1 VQELSSYAFSP
12 LREGDIA
19 LYRGSGNALA
29 PILLVAAE
37 ETSLDCVKRLEH
49 EYALKAE
56 LDAAWAARPIALSRH
71 NYRLGLVLEDPGG
84 EPLDRLLGQPMDV
97 TQFLRIAIPLAAV
110 IGQVHARGLIHKDI
124 KPANI
129 LVDVASGGVRLT
141 GFGIA
146 SRLPRE
152 HQAATPPEVIAGTL
166 AYMAPEQTG
175 RMNRSIDARSDLYS
189 LGITFYEMLTG
200 TLPFTAADPME
211 WVHCHIARQP
221 APPDERV
228 AGIPGPL
235 SAIVMKLLAKTA
247 EDRYQTVA
255 GLTVDLRRCL
265 AAQEARRRID
275 PFPLGAHDASDRLL
289 IPEKL
294 YGREAEIDTLVAAF
308 DRVVTRGATE
318 LLLVSGH
325 AGIGKSS
332 LVNELHKQLVPSRG
346 LFASGKFDQY
356 KRNIPYATLA
366 QAFHSLVDQILS
378 KSDAEMG
385 RWRSALLDALGPN
398 GQLMVN
404 LIPELSLIIGEQSPV
419 PELAPQDAKNRFQ
432 MVFRRFLGVFGRPE
446 HPLALFLDDLQWLDS
461 ATLDLIEHL
470 VVHPE
475 VRHLLLVGAYRDNEV
490 GPAHPLKRTLE
501 AIRGAGASVQEIV
514 LAPLMPDDVARLLAD
529 ALHTEHERA
538 RPLADLMFEKTGGNP
553 FFTIQFLLRMA
564 DEALLAFDPG
574 LAAWTWDL
582 PRIRAK
588 GFTDNVAD
596 LMAAKLSRLPLA
608 TRRALGQLACLGNV
622 AETTTLTLVHG
633 GAEEAMHA
641 ALWEAVRSG
650 FVVRSDST
658 YTFLHDRIQEAAY
671 GLIAEDERA
680 IAHLRIGR
688 MLAERTSPE
697 ALEENIFDIVNQ
709 FDRGAA
715 LITSQDER
723 EKVAGLN
730 LMAGKRAKAAT
741 AYAAA
746 LQYLTSGRTL
756 MAESGWERCYRLSFD
771 LDLNCSECQ
780 YLTGELAAAEELLAM
795 LSLRAQTSVD
805 SAAVA
810 SVRINLYTNLDQSDG
825 AVEVGLEYLRV
836 VDGRWS
842 SHPTE
847 GDVREAYSRL
857 WQQLGSGSIETL
869 LDLPP
874 MSDTGRSATMDVLS
888 ALASPALFTDLNLF
902 RLVVSRMAALSL
914 EYGNSDGSC
923 YAYVCLGGVLGTYFG
938 DYPAGFRFGRL
949 GLDLLEKRGLDRHGA
964 RVYLAFAAHVAP
976 WTQQLPTCR
985 IFLRRAFEAAQR
997 AGDLTYLAY
1006 CCADLITNRLA
1017 SGDPLDDVER
1027 EASNA
1032 LEFVQKL
1039 RFGLI
1044 SDIITPQLRLIRAFR
1059 GLTSDFNSFNDA
1071 DFDEVRFEQRL
1082 DNNPQLTIAA
1092 SHYCIRKLQACV
1104 YAGDGASAVAAALKV
1119 APLLGTVPTQVELSE
1134 YHFYAALARAAGCD
1148 MASAEERPRHLQALA
1163 AHHRQIALW
1172 AKNCPATF
1180 ANRAALVGA
1189 EIARLEGRE
1198 LDAER
1203 LYEQAIRSARKHG
1216 FVQNEGLA
1224 YEVAARFYTA
1234 RGFETFATAY
1244 LRNARHC
1251 YLRWGADGKVRQLD
1265 RLYPHVAAPEV
1276 HRSTATIGSPAQQL
1290 DVASVVKASQVLSS
1304 EIVLP
1309 KLIERLMTIALEN
1322 AGADLGLLILPTED
1336 DYLIQAEARTI
1347 GDKIEVALCQN
1358 SITGITSPE
1367 SLVRYV
1373 IRTHESVLLDD
1384 AAKPNLFSED
1394 DYLRDRKSRSMLCL
1408 PLIKQGR
1415 LTGLIYLENTLTSHA
1430 FTPDRIAVLDLLAAQ
1445 AAISLENT
1453 RLYSD
1458 LQEREAKVRRLVDS
1472 NIIGI
1477 LILDFEG
1484 RILEANDAFLHTVGY
1499 SRDDLISGRVRRAE
1513 LTPDEW
1519 SDATERALA
1528 ELRATGSNRAYEK
1541 EYLRK
1546 DGTRVSVL
1554 VGGASFGESQ
1564 DRCVAFVLDLTE
1576 RKEAERNLRE
1586 SERRYGE
1593 AQMALTHAN
1602 RVTTMG
1608 QLTASIAHEVRQPI
1622 AGVVAN
1628 ADAALR
1634 WLGHAPPNIEEARQ
1648 SLDSIIK
1655 DGNRGSDVIDRIR
1668 GLIKNVPPRHDTLD
1682 INEAILEV
1690 IEMTRS
1696 ELLQNGVSLQ
1706 TELATSLPPIRG
1718 DRIQLQQIVLNLIM
1732 NAVEAMKDTG
1742 KESRDLLISTVE
1754 DKSNGVTVAVR
1765 DSGPGLNPESL
1776 ERLFDPFY
1784 TTKAGGMGMGLSIC
1798 RSIVEGHGGRIWAAA
1813 NVPQG
1818 ASFHFSLLGHRVTAS

>member
-1 VQELSSYAFSP
+1 
-12 LREGDIA
+12 
-19 LYRGSGNALA
+19 
-29 PILLVAAE
+29 
-37 ETSLDCVKRLEH
+37 
-49 EYALKAE
+49 
-56 LDAAWAARPIALSRH
+56 
-71 NYRLGLVLEDPGG
+71 
-84 EPLDRLLGQPMDV
+84 
-97 TQFLRIAIPLAAV
+97 
-110 IGQVHARGLIHKDI
+110 
-124 KPANI
+124 
-129 LVDVASGGVRLT
+129 
-141 GFGIA
+141 
-146 SRLPRE
+146 
-152 HQAATPPEVIAGTL
+152 
-166 AYMAPEQTG
+166 
-175 RMNRSIDARSDLYS
+175 
-189 LGITFYEMLTG
+189 
-200 TLPFTAADPME
+200 
-211 WVHCHIARQP
+211 
-221 APPDERV
+221 
-228 AGIPGPL
+228 
-235 SAIVMKLLAKTA
+235 
-247 EDRYQTVA
+247 
-255 GLTVDLRRCL
+255 
-265 AAQEARRRID
+265 
-275 PFPLGAHDASDRLL
+275 
-289 IPEKL
+289 
-294 YGREAEIDTLVAAF
+294 
-308 DRVVTRGATE
+308 
-318 LLLVSGH
+318 
-325 AGIGKSS
+325 
-332 LVNELHKQLVPSRG
+332 
-346 LFASGKFDQY
+346 
-356 KRNIPYATLA
+356 
-366 QAFHSLVDQILS
+366 
-378 KSDAEMG
+378 
-385 RWRSALLDALGPN
+385 
-398 GQLMVN
+398 
-404 LIPELSLIIGEQSPV
+404 
-419 PELAPQDAKNRFQ
+419 
-432 MVFRRFLGVFGRPE
+432 
-446 HPLALFLDDLQWLDS
+446 
-461 ATLDLIEHL
+461 
-470 VVHPE
+470 VHPE

-1203 LYEQAIRSARKHG
+1203 LYEQAIRLARKHG

-1373 IRTHESVLLDD
+1373 IRTHESVILDD
-1384 AAKPNLFSED
+1384 ASRPNLFSDD
-1394 DYLRDRKSRSMLCL
+1394 DYLRGRQSMSILCL

-1415 LTGLIYLENTLTSHA
+1415 LTGLLYLENTLTSYA
-1430 FTPDRIAVLDLLAAQ
+1430 FLPDRIAMLELLAAQ

-1477 LILDFEG
+1477 FIWDLEG
-1484 RILEANDAFLHTVGY
+1484 RIIDANEAFLRMVGY
-1499 SRDDLISGRVRRAE
+1499 SRDDLISGGVRWTE
-1513 LTPDEW
+1513 LTPAEWRDADERGT
-1519 SDATERALA
+1519 AQVKAA
-1528 ELRATGSNRAYEK
+1528 GIAHPFEK
-1541 EYLRK
+1541 EFFRK
-1546 DGTRVSVL
+1546 DGSRVPVL
-1554 VGGASFGESQ
+1554 VGGTTFEGMRDEG
-1564 DRCVAFVLDLTE
+1564 VAFVIDLTE
-1576 RKEAERNLRE
+1576 RKQAEENLRE
-1586 SERRYGE
+1586 SERRYRE
-1593 AQMALTHAN
+1593 AQMELAHAN

-1608 QLTASIAHEVRQPI
+1608 QLTASIAHEVNQPI
-1622 AGVVAN
+1622 TGVVTN
-1628 ADAALR
+1628 AHAALR
-1634 WLGHAPPNIEEARQ
+1634 WLGSHPPDLEEVRQ
-1648 SLDSIIK
+1648 ALDAIIQ
-1655 DGNRGSDVIDRIR
+1655 DSTRAGDVIGRIR
-1668 GLIKNVPPRHDTLD
+1668 ALVKKVPPQHDQLD

-1690 IEMTRS
+1690 IEVTRS
-1696 ELLQNGVSLQ
+1696 ELLRNAVSLQ
-1706 TELATSLPPIRG
+1706 TELAKGLPLIRG
-1718 DRIQLQQIVLNLIM
+1718 DRIQLQQVILNLIM
-1732 NAVEAMKDTG
+1732 NAVEAMSDAS
-1742 KESRDLLISTVE
+1742 SRDLLISTGE
-1754 DKSNGVTVAVR
+1754 DISNGVLVAVQ
-1765 DSGPGLNPESL
+1765 DSGPGLSRKSL
-1776 ERLFDPFY
+1776 ERLFEPFY
-1784 TTKAGGMGMGLSIC
+1784 TTKPGGMGMGLSIC
-1798 RSIVEGHGGRIWAAA
+1798 RSIIKAHGGRVWATA
-1813 NVPQG
+1813 NVTQG
-1818 ASFHFSLLGHRVTAS
+1818 ATFHFSLPAYEVTAS